1 MSFSGHM
8 SDIDKIKKIRAVTGL
23 SVGEISKALEEAGG
37 HESRVLEILKA
48 RGAAIAH
55 KKSSREIKEG
65 VIECYI
71 HNTRKVG
78 AILELGSETDFVARN
93 EEFRK
98 LARELAMQI
107 TSMNPQSVE
116 ELLAQPFIK
125 DAGMTIADL
134 VNQYIARLGENIK
147 IGQFTRLEI

>member
-1 MSFSGHM
+1 M
-8 SDIDKIKKIRAVTGL
+8 SDIEKIKKIREATSL
-23 SVGEISKALEEAGG
+23 SVGEISKAFSEAGG
-37 HESRVLEILKA
+37 DESRVLEILKA
-48 RGAAIAH
+48 RGAAIAG
-55 KKSSREIKEG
+55 KKSTREIKEG
-65 VIECYI
+65 VVECYI

-107 TSMNPQSVE
+107 ASMNPQSVE
-116 ELLAQPFIK
+116 ELLAQPYIK
-125 DAGMTIADL
+125 DAGMTVADL
-134 VNQYIARLGENIK
+134 INQHIARLGENIK